1 MVVAIVP
8 RPSGPR
14 RFHLHRNP
22 AEAAGTTAS
31 GGIRYMQR
39 FWSWLAVN
47 LGKRAGLVSVV
58 GLLVTAGLGY
68 GISNL
73 DFATGQDSYL
83 NEGEQIYD
91 DSVAYQNLFG
101 GQAMISVFAMDEG
114 SHIEDLFADG
124 GLETME
130 SVNAEI
136 SNIDGVLGL
145 IDPVGA
151 LQFSSD
157 LVVAPKDGCE
167 DPASVETDPENCGV
181 VGRALTAVATAALLD
196 ATVMAEQQATEAGVE
211 CPDVTTV
218 DVSDLSGIDEACHDK
233 LLREAYVAN
242 TQGRLLAAGEPSL
255 SNPAYVKFLLYEEE
269 FPDGGGEVRKALLPF
284 FPDDTHAMSIVRL
297 EGNQSIEDEGA
308 TSVEITEA
316 AEGYT
321 FDNATVTTT
330 GAPVLLKDIN
340 DYLRGGMV
348 SLGAIALA
356 VMALILIIFFNV
368 RWRLLPLIVVTV
380 GVIWAFGLTG
390 YAGIPLTLVTIAGL
404 PVMLGVG
411 IDYAIQMHSRIEE
424 EVIIDRSPH
433 PIQEAARKLGG
444 PMLVVTANAV
454 LAFLAILASKT
465 PMIRDFGLLLA
476 VGIVAICISSIVN
489 PLAILGIRE
498 YKRPTV
504 GKSWTDGWLAR
515 FVNRLGSLPAGLAIV
530 LTVLAA
536 AVFTGGVLAEEHLEI
551 QTDPIRW
558 VNQDTDVIRD
568 ITTLE
573 EEIGGSSEVGV
584 YVVADKGESLYTDE
598 TVEYVDQLT
607 IDTLEEYDEELIVGS
622 SIVGT
627 VSDLMDVPGATH
639 VPPTGE
645 SVQAAWEIAPEG
657 VQVVTASPDGNAMN
671 IIMLTAEG
679 SLEDRAPLVDDLR
692 DNTTPPDGVRVTPS
706 GLAVVGIGLLDNL
719 TSGRILLTYMAL
731 ALVFVWLTIAMRS
744 LVRSLLAMVPVL
756 IAVGTA
762 SLVAYFGGFKLSP
775 MTAVGG
781 PLVVAACTEF
791 TTLILYR
798 YLEERRRGLEP
809 KDAIDAAG
817 ARTGR
822 AFVVS
827 ALTTMAGV
835 AVIALSSLPL
845 LRDFGITVAIN
856 VSVALLSALVV
867 LPPLVVWADKRGWV
881 SKGMLDREDEP
892 FLEVPRSEAEAR
904 ALEAAMAVK
913 PD

>member
-1 MVVAIVP
+1 
-8 RPSGPR
+8 
-14 RFHLHRNP
+14 
-22 AEAAGTTAS
+22 
-31 GGIRYMQR
+31 MQR

-47 LGKRAGLVSVV
+47 LGKRAGVVSIV
-58 GLLVTAGLGY
+58 GLLVTFGLGY
-68 GISNL
+68 GITNL

-91 DSVAYQNLFG
+91 DSVAYQDLFG
-101 GQAMISVFAMDEG
+101 GQAMISVFSMDEG
-114 SHIEDLFADG
+114 SHVDELFADG
-124 GLETME
+124 GLETMQAVE
-130 SVNAEI
+130 EEI
-136 SNIDGVLGL
+136 DSIDGVLGI

-151 LQFSSD
+151 LEYSSD
-157 LVVAPKDGCE
+157 LVIAPKEGCE
-167 DPASVETDPENCGV
+167 DPSSAETDPENCGV
-181 VGRALTAVATAALLD
+181 VPRALTAVATGALLD
-196 ATVMAEQQATEAGVE
+196 ATAQAEEVATEAGVD
-211 CPDVTTV
+211 CPDVATV
-218 DVSDLSGIDEACHDK
+218 DTADLSGVPEECRDL
-233 LLREAYVAN
+233 LLREAYVAD
-242 TQGRLLAAGEPSL
+242 TQVRLLAAGEPSL
-255 SNPAYVKFLLYEEE
+255 SNPEYVKFLLYEEVY
-269 FPDGGGEVRKALLPF
+269 PDGGGEIRKALLPF
-284 FPDDTHAMSIVRL
+284 FPDDTHAMAITRL

-308 TSVEITEA
+308 ASVAVTNA
-316 AEGYT
+316 AEGYEFT
-321 FDNATVTTT
+321 NAEVTTT

-340 DYLRGGMV
+340 DYLRGGML
-348 SLGAIALA
+348 SLGGIALA
-356 VMALILIIFFNV
+356 VMALILIVFFNV
-368 RWRLLPLIVVTV
+368 RWRLLPLVVVTV

-433 PIQEAARKLGG
+433 PIQEAARKLAG

-476 VGIVAICISSIVN
+476 VGIVAICISSIIN

-504 GKSWTDGWLAR
+504 GKSWTDGWLAT

-530 LTVLAA
+530 LMVLAA
-536 AVFTGGVLAEEHLEI
+536 AVFTGGVLAEDSLEI

-558 VNQDTDVIRD
+558 VNQDTQVIED

-573 EEIGGSSEVGV
+573 DEIGGSSEVGV
-584 YVVADKGESLYTDE
+584 YVVADGGESLYTDE

-607 IDTLEEYDEELIVGS
+607 IDTLEQYDEELIVGS

-627 VSDLMDVPGATH
+627 VSDLMDVPGASH
-639 VPPTGE
+639 VAPTGA
-645 SVQAAWEIAPEG
+645 SVQAAWDIAPEG
-657 VQVVTASPDGNAMN
+657 VQVVTASPDGDAMN

-679 SLEDRAPLVDDLR
+679 SLEDRAPLVEDLR
-692 DNTTPPDGVRVTPS
+692 ENSTPPEGVRVTPS
-706 GLAVVGIGLLDNL
+706 GLAVVGIGLLENL
-719 TSGRILLTYMAL
+719 TSGRILLTYLAL
-731 ALVFVWLTIAMRS
+731 GLVFVWLTIAMRS
-744 LVRSLLAMVPVL
+744 IVRSILALVPVL

-809 KDAIDAAG
+809 RDAIDAAG

-881 SKGMLDREDEP
+881 SKGMLDRQDEP
-892 FLEVPRSEAEAR
+892 FLDVPRTEAEAK
-904 ALEAAMAVK
+904 ALAAAMAAK

>member
-1 MVVAIVP
+1 
-8 RPSGPR
+8 
-14 RFHLHRNP
+14 
-22 AEAAGTTAS
+22 
-31 GGIRYMQR
+31 MQR

-47 LGKRAGLVSVV
+47 LGKRAGVVSLV
-58 GLLVTAGLGY
+58 GLIVTFGLGY
-68 GISNL
+68 GITNL

-83 NEGEQIYD
+83 NEGEQVYTD
-91 DSVAYQNLFG
+91 NVAYQDLFG
-101 GQAMISVFAMDEG
+101 GQAMISVFTMDEG
-114 SHIEDLFADG
+114 SYVDELFANG
-124 GLETME
+124 GVETLQAVGE
-130 SVNAEI
+130 EI
-136 SNIDGVLGL
+136 DSIEGVLGL
-145 IDPVGA
+145 IDPVSA
-151 LQFSSD
+151 LEFSSD
-157 LVVAPKDGCE
+157 LVVSPKDGCE
-167 DPASVETDPENCGV
+167 DPASAEADPENCGV
-181 VGRALTAVATAALLD
+181 VARALSAVATNALLD
-196 ATVMAEQQATEAGVE
+196 ATSQAEEAAVEAGVE
-211 CPDVTTV
+211 CPEATEV
-218 DVSDLSGIDEACHDK
+218 DTSDLSGVPGECHDL
-233 LLREAYVAN
+233 LLREAYVTD
-242 TQGRLLAAGEPSL
+242 TQLRLAAAGEPSL
-255 SNPAYVKFLLYEEE
+255 SNPEYVKFLLYQEE
-269 FPDGGGEVRKALLPF
+269 FPEGGGEIRKALLPF

-297 EGNQSIEDEGA
+297 RGNQSIEDEGK
-308 TSVEITEA
+308 TSDEVVA
-316 AEGYT
+316 AAQGYQ
-321 FDNATVTTT
+321 FPNAEVTTT

-348 SLGAIALA
+348 TLGGIALA
-356 VMALILIIFFNV
+356 VMALILVFFFNV
-368 RWRLLPLIVVTV
+368 RWRLLPLLVVTV

-390 YAGIPLTLVTIAGL
+390 YVGVPLTLVTIAGL

-433 PIQEAARKLGG
+433 PIQEAARRLGG
-444 PMLVVTANAV
+444 PMLVVTVNAV

-465 PMIRDFGLLLA
+465 PMIRDFGVLLA

-498 YKRPTV
+498 YKRPTE
-504 GKSWTDGWLAR
+504 GRSWTDGWLAHL
-515 FVNRLGSLPAGLAIV
+515 VNRLGSLPAGLAVV
-530 LTVLAA
+530 LAVLAA

-558 VNQDTDVIRD
+558 VNQDTQVIED
-568 ITTLE
+568 IRTLE

-584 YVVADKGESLYTDE
+584 YVLSDEGESLYDDE
-598 TVEYVDQLT
+598 TVAYIDELT
-607 IDTLEEYDEELIVGS
+607 IATLDEYDEELIVGS

-627 VSDLMDVPGATH
+627 VSDLMDVPGASH
-639 VPPTGE
+639 VSPTAEAVE
-645 SVQAAWEIAPEG
+645 SAWDIAPEG
-657 VQVVTASPDGNAMN
+657 IQVVTASPDGDAMN

-692 DNTTPPDGVRVTPS
+692 ENSTPPGGVRVTPS

-719 TSGRILLTYMAL
+719 TSGRIFLTYL
-731 ALVFVWLTIAMRS
+731 ALGLVFIWLTIAMRS
-744 LVRSLLAMVPVL
+744 VVRSMLAMIPVL

-798 YLEERRRGLEP
+798 YLEERRRGLDP
-809 KDAIDAAG
+809 RSAMDAAG

-845 LRDFGITVAIN
+845 LRDFGITVAVN

-867 LPPLVVWADKRGWV
+867 LPPLVIWADKRGWV

-892 FLEVPRSEAEAR
+892 YLDVPKSEAEAK
-904 ALEAAMAVK
+904 ALEAAMAAK